1 LTKKIT
7 LLYNRVIAI
16 DLGVI
21 MRKILKPTLVATA
34 VSIALTGCGGGG
46 GPGGAGNPYIQPST
60 NSFIRVGSVKPLSG
74 SGAVATE
81 TAFVS
86 QDIDGTGGDE
96 LILVGRQNPTGA
108 TAATWQNLD
117 ISIWGWQ
124 GGQLVNKT
132 TQWFGSL
139 DRRVTGVEEEV
150 KFGDFDGDG
159 HRDMYAGPYTDE
171 ISLRGGYEL
180 SSTGAVFFN
189 SGNSSFNQRT
199 DIVLE
204 ATTHAHASTI
214 ADINNDGRDDIWSTA
229 GGSSTVLLGNANRT
243 FTRLSVAGN
252 PQAGGAGIAIADFTA
267 VGTKGVILTDQGSAR
282 ATTGSVNNLYSY
294 TIDLA
299 NSRVDVTHVSALP
312 APRFELPRWAGQG
325 FSGGHEVRV
334 LADIELS
341 TGRRAS
347 SQGVVSD
354 AVIISRA
361 NQYGNGQWPELSE
374 VQFLKNGGTGNFA
387 DITDTV
393 LKGYDT
399 SAVAS
404 YNASF
409 KDINGDGRLDI
420 VLPGN
425 SWTSNSGAQVLIWRS
440 ASNIY
445 GFEYQASY
453 ATVLKAFQ
461 DGAKAL
467 ESNSSFTGTG
477 VALIQD
483 ASGAMYIAT
492 AVGTDPGNTGHAT
505 HRVIYITPLNG
516 LTYNQ
521 TEATIRSNWPWLT
534 NAQVSTIMS
543 QSTRTYLGLNLLD
556 PAMALSPQG
565 VLAVPTAAGLRSIS
579 GSISGV
585 RISSAAQALQ
595 VKDAVGRAWTM
606 DYSSTHLDRL
616 NAWSQ
621 QLDQQDDASK
631 TMALTQDLRYGQ
643 SGGFRYGAS
652 ADSRSLV
659 FGMPEY
665 QLGKNYYGTWQLT
678 NLPYSPWMNVTG
690 SWGSI
695 KNTTTTEATVTWRQD
710 GWRVRSGAMY
720 TTTQIDPGLVTRVN
734 PITAV
739 WGDVGYSREGWSLS
753 AGTLPRIIAGS
764 AELTLPTSVNN
775 RGQVQY
781 TSIKARFD
789 NPLAGFTRLGYQ
801 GQISKRIMINAA
813 GMVSTQDSYSVK
825 MEIKSSW

>member
-1 LTKKIT
+1 
-7 LLYNRVIAI
+7 
-16 DLGVI
+16 
-21 MRKILKPTLVATA
+21 MRKTLQPTLIATA

-46 GPGGAGNPYIQPST
+46 GGGPGGGNPYIQPST
-60 NSFIRVGSVKPLSG
+60 TSFLRVESVKPLSG

-81 TAFVS
+81 TALVS

-96 LILVGRQNPTGA
+96 LILVGRQNPGGA

-132 TQWFGSL
+132 NQWFGSL

-159 HRDMYAGPYTDE
+159 HRDMYAGPYTDD
-171 ISLRGGYEL
+171 IALRGGYEL
-180 SSTGAVFFN
+180 SSTGAVFYN

-199 DIVLE
+199 DIVLS
-204 ATTHAHASTI
+204 ATTHAHASSI
-214 ADINNDGRDDIWSTA
+214 ADLNNDGRDDIWSTA

-243 FTRLSVAGN
+243 FTMLSVAGN

-312 APRFELPRWAGQG
+312 TPRFELPRWVGQG
-325 FSGGHEVRV
+325 FTGGHDVRV
-334 LADIELS
+334 LADIELG

-361 NQYGNGQWPELSE
+361 NQYGTGQWPELSE
-374 VQFLKNGGTGNFA
+374 VQFLKNGGTGNFS

-393 LKGYDT
+393 LKGYNT
-399 SAVAS
+399 STVAS

-425 SWTSNSGAQVLIWRS
+425 SWTSNSGAQVLIWNS

-453 ATVLKAFQ
+453 ATVLQAFQ

-483 ASGAMYIAT
+483 ASGTMYIAT

-505 HRVIYITPLNG
+505 HRAIYITPLNG
-516 LTYNQ
+516 MTYNQ
-521 TEATIRSNWPWLT
+521 TRAAIVANWPWLSS
-534 NAQVSTIMS
+534 AQVNDIMS
-543 QSTRTYLGLNLLD
+543 QSTRTYLNMNLLD
-556 PAMALSPQG
+556 PAVALSPAG
-565 VLAVPTAAGLRSIS
+565 KIAIPTASGFRPLS

-585 RISSAAQALQ
+585 NLGSTANSLKVQ
-595 VKDAVGRAWTM
+595 DAFGRAWAM
-606 DYSSTHLDRL
+606 DYSSTRLNML
-616 NAWSQ
+616 NAWSSR
-621 QLDQQDDASK
+621 LDEKDDSSR
-631 TMALTQDLRYGQ
+631 TLSMVTNLQFGQ
-643 SGGFRYGAS
+643 SNGFRYGAS
-652 ADSRSLV
+652 PDNQSLV
-659 FGMPEY
+659 FGMPDY
-665 QLGKNYYGTWQLT
+665 RLGGNLWGTWQFT
-678 NLPYSPWMNVTG
+678 TMPYSPWMNITG
-690 SWGSI
+690 SWGTVKSS
-695 KNTTTTEATVTWRQD
+695 TTTEATVTWRQND
-710 GWRVRSGAMY
+710 WRMRGGTMY

-739 WGDVGYSREGWSLS
+739 WSDVTYALGDWQIA
-753 AGTLPRIIAGS
+753 AGTLPKIVGGS
-764 AELTLPTSVNN
+764 VDLTLPTGVDN
-775 RGQVQY
+775 RGHIQY
-781 TSIKARFD
+781 TNVRAGFD
-789 NPLAGFTRLGYQ
+789 NPLAGFARMGYQ
-801 GQISKRIMINAA
+801 TSINRQTKFSAA
-813 GMVSTQDSYSVK
+813 GLISTQNSYTVK